1 MQLIRLRACLGESM
15 QFRDIAK
22 QTYSRLTL
30 VSMLACALMAAI
42 YSPSGYAQATSPG
55 LTGESRLIRVGVYE
69 NPPKLFLDTV
79 SQPAPSLGG
88 ILGEIL
94 ERIAAEEGWQLELH
108 PCQWNDC
115 LTMLEDGQIDLM
127 PDVAHSP
134 EREQVFDYH
143 NTPALLSWSQIFSN
157 RGVTLETPLDLDGHR
172 IAVLRGSI
180 QESYLSNLADSFELD
195 VGWVLFDDLAV
206 AFDAVADGEVDGV
219 ASNHFFGQIESV
231 RRQLTSTAIIF
242 LPSQLYYTAG
252 EGRSGDLLAT
262 IDNYLQRWRADESS
276 PYYQIINTWMA
287 SSLVQR
293 FTTLQW
299 IVISGLIILLMIAIA
314 VTIAQRFMVADKSR
328 QLATSEEQLNT
339 ILNSVEAYI
348 YIKDKDYRYQYVN
361 RKFCEMVGL
370 PASQI
375 IGQSDEAFY
384 DDSTC
389 SRARRSDKRVIEKGE
404 RVAEEENAVLLDQQS
419 HTLIAVKL
427 PLRDTEGQVYSLCGI
442 STDITEDRQIRNQLH
457 QLAYFDPLTGLPN
470 RRLILDRLKHALEQH
485 EKTGNEGA
493 LLLVDLD
500 NFKTVNDTQ
509 GHHRGD
515 LLLQRVARR
524 IERGLLSSDTAGR
537 LGADEFVIII
547 EDLAQNAE
555 DAKIRV
561 KELANALR
569 LQLNQPFELQGSE
582 YNNTVS
588 IGVAMFTDADWDSDG
603 LLKAADLALQS
614 AKVGGRNAIHF
625 FDPDMQVEL
634 NRRNTIEKALRRAVI
649 SNQLSLYL
657 QPQVDISRRILGVE
671 GLLRWEDPILGFVPP
686 SDFIQV
692 AEASGL
698 IIPLG
703 EWVIE
708 QACEILSRW
717 QKDPVL
723 KDVKLSINISPRQFH
738 HAEFVSVIEKQI
750 RTYGIDASKL
760 ELEVTESLLIEDID
774 ITVSRMNM
782 LGKHGIQ
789 FAMDDFGTGYASL
802 GYLKQLPLA
811 LLKIDQS
818 FVKDLLTDNND
829 EAIVSTILALGSSLE
844 LGVIAEGV
852 ESKQQVSKLETMGC
866 HFFQGY
872 LYGRPAPADEWQR
885 KIVENQG
892 FAPEPLNLKE

>member
-1 MQLIRLRACLGESM
+1 MALVFMLG
-15 QFRDIAK
+15 
-22 QTYSRLTL
+22 
-30 VSMLACALMAAI
+30 CAFLFVFQV
-42 YSPSGYAQATSPG
+42 SPSYGQATSPG
-55 LTGESRLIRVGVYE
+55 FAGDSRAVRVGVYE
-69 NPPKLFLDTV
+69 TPPKIFLDSE
-79 SQPAPSLGG
+79 SQPNPIIGG
-88 ILGEIL
+88 ILGEL
-94 ERIAAEEGWQLELH
+94 LHRIAAEEGWQLEIY

-115 LTMLEDGQIDLM
+115 LSMLESGQIDLM

-134 EREQVFDYH
+134 ERDEVFDYH
-143 NTPALLSWSQIFSN
+143 STPALLSWSQIFST
-157 RGVTLETPLDLDGHR
+157 GEASLETPLDLDGHR

-195 VGWVLFDDLAV
+195 VDWVLFDDLSV
-206 AFDAVADGEVDGV
+206 AFDAVAERLVDGV

-231 RRQLTSTAIIF
+231 RRQLTATTIIF
-242 LPSQLYYTAG
+242 LPSQLYYAAG
-252 EGRSGDLLAT
+252 EGRSPDLLAT
-262 IDNYLQRWRADESS
+262 IDGYLQQWRADENS
-276 PYYQIINTWMA
+276 PYYQIINSWMA
-287 SSLVQR
+287 SSLGQR

-299 IVISGLIILLMIAIA
+299 IVISGLIVLLMIATA

-348 YIKDKDYRYQYVN
+348 YIKDKDFRYQYVN
-361 RKFCEMVGL
+361 RKFCEMLGQ

-375 IGQSDEAFY
+375 IGRTDKAFY
-384 DDSTC
+384 DDATC
-389 SRARRSDKRVIEKGE
+389 SRARRSDKRVIGNGE
-404 RVAEEENAVLLDQQS
+404 RVAEEESVVLLDQQS
-419 HTLIAVKL
+419 HTMISVKL

-470 RRLILDRLKHALEQH
+470 RRLILDRLRHALEEH
-485 EKTGNEGA
+485 EKNGFEGA

-547 EDLAQNAE
+547 EDLAKDHE
-555 DAKIRV
+555 EAKVRV

-569 LQLNQPFELQGSE
+569 LQLNQPFELQGGE

-588 IGVAMFTDADWDSDG
+588 IGVAMFTDAEWDSDG

-614 AKVGGRNAIHF
+614 AKVGGRNAIRF
-625 FDPDMQVEL
+625 FDPDMQVKL
-634 NRRNTIEKALRRAVI
+634 NRRSTIEKALRRAVN

-657 QPQVDISRRILGVE
+657 QPQVDINRRILGVE

-686 SDFIQV
+686 SDFIPV
-692 AEASGL
+692 AESSGL

-703 EWVIE
+703 EWVVE
-708 QACEILSRW
+708 QACEILAQW
-717 QKDPVL
+717 QQDPVL
-723 KDVKLSINISPRQFH
+723 KDVKLSVNISPRQFH
-738 HAEFVSVIEKQI
+738 HAEFVSVIEKQLE
-750 RTYGIDASKL
+750 RYEIDASKL

-774 ITVSRMNM
+774 ITVARMKA
-782 LGKHGIQ
+782 LGKHGIK
-789 FAMDDFGTGYASL
+789 FALDDFGTGYASL
-802 GYLKQLPLA
+802 GYLKQLPLT

-818 FVKDLLTDNND
+818 FVKDLLTDSND
-829 EAIVSTILALGSSLE
+829 EAIVTTILALGGSLE

-852 ESKQQVSKLETMGC
+852 ESRQQVSKLEGMGC
-866 HFFQGY
+866 HLFQGY
-872 LYGRPAPADEWQR
+872 LYGRPAPAPEWQR
-885 KIVENQG
+885 KITENNG

>member
-1 MQLIRLRACLGESM
+1 MQYKGASTTM
-15 QFRDIAK
+15 
-22 QTYSRLTL
+22 YSKLTL
-30 VSMLACALMAAI
+30 FVLLVCTLLASVLPAVS
-42 YSPSGYAQATSPG
+42 YAQAVSPG
-55 LTGESRLIRVGVYE
+55 LASENRLVRVGVYE
-69 NPPKLFLDTV
+69 NPPKLFLDTE
-79 SQPAPSLGG
+79 SQAEPALGG
-88 ILGEIL
+88 ILGDVFH
-94 ERIAAEEGWQLELH
+94 RIAAEEGWQVEVH

-115 LTMLEDGQIDLM
+115 LLMLESGEIDLM
-127 PDVAHSP
+127 PDVARSS

-143 NTPALLSWSQIFSN
+143 HTPALLSWSQIFST
-157 RGVTLETPLDLDGHR
+157 GEVSLATPLDLDGHR

-180 QESYLSNLADSFELD
+180 QQSYLTNLAESFELD
-195 VGWVLFDDLAV
+195 VDWVLFDDLSV
-206 AFDAVADGEVDGV
+206 AFDAVAEQLVDGV

-231 RRQLTSTAIIF
+231 RRELTATTIIF
-242 LPSQLYYTAG
+242 LPSQLYYAAG
-252 EGRSGDLLAT
+252 EGRGEALLPV
-262 IDNYLQRWRADESS
+262 IDGYLQQWRADENS

-287 SSLVQR
+287 SSLGQR

-299 IVISGLIILLMIAIA
+299 VVISGLIILLMIATA
-314 VTIAQRFMVADKSR
+314 VTIAQRLMVADKSR
-328 QLATSEEQLNT
+328 QLATSEEQLHT

-348 YIKDKDYRYQYVN
+348 YIKDKDFRYQYVN
-361 RKFCEMVGL
+361 RKFCEMLGK

-375 IGQSDEAFY
+375 IGRTDNAFY
-384 DDSTC
+384 DDATC
-389 SRARRSDKRVIEKGE
+389 NRARRSDSRVINKGE
-404 RVAEEENAVLLDQQS
+404 RVAEEEAAVLLDQQS
-419 HTLIAVKL
+419 HTLISVKL

-470 RRLILDRLKHALEQH
+470 RRLILDRLRHALETH
-485 EKTGNEGA
+485 EKSGHEGA

-547 EDLAQNAE
+547 EDLAQNPAE
-555 DAKIRV
+555 ARVRV

-569 LQLNQPFELQGSE
+569 LQLNQPFELQGGE

-588 IGVAMFTDADWDSDG
+588 IGVAMFTDAEWDGDG

-614 AKVGGRNAIHF
+614 AKIGGRNAIRF

-634 NRRNTIEKALRRAVI
+634 NRRSTIEKALRRAVN

-657 QPQVDISRRILGVE
+657 QPQVDIERHIFGVE

-686 SDFIQV
+686 SDFIPV

-708 QACEILSRW
+708 QACEILARW
-717 QKDPVL
+717 KHDPIL
-723 KDVKLSINISPRQFH
+723 KSVKLSINISPRQFH
-738 HAEFVSVIEKQI
+738 HAEFVSVIEKQLEHHQLD
-750 RTYGIDASKL
+750 GSKL

-774 ITVSRMNM
+774 ITVSRMKA

-789 FAMDDFGTGYASL
+789 FALDDFGTGYASL

-829 EAIVSTILALGSSLE
+829 EAIVTTILALGSSLE

-852 ESKQQVSKLETMGC
+852 ESRQQVSKLESMGC
-866 HFFQGY
+866 HLFQGY
-872 LYGRPAPADEWQR
+872 LYGRPAPAEEWQR
-885 KIVENQG
+885 KIIDNKG

>member
-1 MQLIRLRACLGESM
+1 M
-15 QFRDIAK
+15 QFRRILI
-22 QTYSRLTL
+22 TLRSRLAL
-30 VSMLACALMAAI
+30 VFVLGCAFVSAI
-42 YSPSGYAQATSPG
+42 HVPSSYAQATSPG
-55 LTGESRLIRVGVYE
+55 FAGDTRVVRVGVYE
-69 NPPKLFLDTV
+69 NPPKIFLDSE
-79 SQPAPSLGG
+79 SQPNPMIGG

-94 ERIAAEEGWQLELH
+94 HRIAAEEGWQLDIH

-115 LTMLEDGQIDLM
+115 LSMLESGELDLM

-134 EREQVFDYH
+134 EREQVLDYH
-143 NTPALLSWSQIFSN
+143 NTPALLSWSQIFST
-157 RGVTLETPLDLDGHR
+157 GEASLETPLDLDGHR

-180 QESYLSNLADSFELD
+180 QQSYLSNLAESFELD
-195 VGWVLFDDLAV
+195 VDWVLFDDLSV
-206 AFDAVADGEVDGV
+206 AFDAVAERLVDGV

-231 RRQLTSTAIIF
+231 SRQLTATTIIF
-242 LPSQLYYTAG
+242 LPSQLYYATG
-252 EGRSGDLLAT
+252 EGRSPDLLAT
-262 IDNYLQRWRADESS
+262 IDRYLQQWRADESS
-276 PYYQIINTWMA
+276 PYYQIINNWMA
-287 SSLVQR
+287 SSLGQR

-299 IVISGLIILLMIAIA
+299 VVISGLIVLLMIATA

-348 YIKDKDYRYQYVN
+348 YIKDKDFRYQYVN
-361 RKFCEMVGL
+361 RKFCEMLGQ

-375 IGQSDEAFY
+375 IGRTDKAFY
-384 DDSTC
+384 DDATC
-389 SRARRSDKRVIEKGE
+389 SRARRSDKRVLGNGE

-419 HTLIAVKL
+419 HTMISVKL

-485 EKTGNEGA
+485 EKNGHEGA

-547 EDLAQNAE
+547 EDLAQNHE
-555 DAKIRV
+555 EAKVRV

-569 LQLNQPFELQGSE
+569 LQLNQPFELQGGE

-588 IGVAMFTDADWDSDG
+588 IGVAMFTDAEWDSDG

-614 AKVGGRNAIHF
+614 AKVGGRNAIRF
-625 FDPDMQVEL
+625 FDPDMQVKL
-634 NRRNTIEKALRRAVI
+634 NRRSTIEKALRRAVN

-686 SDFIQV
+686 SDFIPV
-692 AEASGL
+692 AESSGL

-703 EWVIE
+703 EWVVE
-708 QACEILSRW
+708 QACEILAQW
-717 QKDPVL
+717 QQDPVL
-723 KDVKLSINISPRQFH
+723 KEVKLSVNISPRQFH
-738 HAEFVSVIEKQI
+738 HAEFVSVIEKQLE
-750 RTYGIDASKL
+750 RYEIDASKL

-774 ITVSRMNM
+774 ITVARMKA
-782 LGKHGIQ
+782 LGKHGIK
-789 FAMDDFGTGYASL
+789 FALDDFGTGYASL

-818 FVKDLLTDNND
+818 FVKDLLTDSND
-829 EAIVSTILALGSSLE
+829 EAIVTTILALGSSLE
-844 LGVIAEGV
+844 LSVIAEGV
-852 ESKQQVSKLETMGC
+852 ESRQQVSKLEEMGC

-872 LYGRPAPADEWQR
+872 LYGRPAPAEEWQR
-885 KIVENQG
+885 KITENNG

>member
-1 MQLIRLRACLGESM
+1 MQYRRAPAT
-15 QFRDIAK
+15 I
-22 QTYSRLTL
+22 YSKLTL
-30 VSMLACALMAAI
+30 VVMLGCALLIAV
-42 YSPSGYAQATSPG
+42 YSSASLAQATSPG
-55 LTGESRLIRVGVYE
+55 FAGDNRLVRVGVYE
-69 NPPKLFLDTV
+69 NPPKLFLDTE
-79 SQPAPSLGG
+79 SQSEPALGG
-88 ILGEIL
+88 ILGDIIL
-94 ERIAAEEGWQLELH
+94 RIAAEEGWQLELH

-115 LTMLEDGQIDLM
+115 LLLLESGQIDLM

-134 EREQVFDYH
+134 ERDQVFDYH
-143 NTPALLSWSQIFSN
+143 NTPALLSWSQIFST
-157 RGVTLETPLDLDGHR
+157 GEAALETPLDLDGHR

-180 QESYLSNLADSFELD
+180 QQSYLTNLAESFELD
-195 VGWVLFDDLAV
+195 VDWVLFDDLSV
-206 AFDAVADGEVDGV
+206 AFDAVAEELVDGV

-231 RRQLTSTAIIF
+231 RRQLTATTIIF
-242 LPSQLYYTAG
+242 LPSQLYYATG
-252 EGRSGDLLAT
+252 EGRNTALLAT
-262 IDNYLQRWRADESS
+262 IDDYLQRWRADESS

-287 SSLVQR
+287 SSLGQR

-299 IVISGLIILLMIAIA
+299 VVISGLIILLMIATA

-348 YIKDKDYRYQYVN
+348 YIKDKDFRYQYVN
-361 RKFCEMVGL
+361 RKFCEMLGQ

-375 IGQSDEAFY
+375 IGRTDNAFY
-384 DDSTC
+384 DDATC
-389 SRARRSDKRVIEKGE
+389 NRARRSDSRVLGQGE
-404 RVAEEENAVLLDQQS
+404 RIAEEETAALLDQQS
-419 HTLIAVKL
+419 HTLISVKL

-485 EKTGNEGA
+485 EKSGHEGA

-547 EDLAQNAE
+547 EDLAQSRSE
-555 DAKIRV
+555 AKIRV

-569 LQLNQPFELQGSE
+569 LQLNQPFELQGGE

-588 IGVAMFTDADWDSDG
+588 IGIAMFTDAEWDSDG

-614 AKVGGRNAIHF
+614 AKVGGRNAIRF

-634 NRRNTIEKALRRAVI
+634 NRRSTIEKALRRAVN

-657 QPQVDISRRILGVE
+657 QPQVDIERRILGVE

-686 SDFIQV
+686 GDFIPV
-692 AEASGL
+692 AESSGL

-703 EWVIE
+703 EWVVE
-708 QACEILSRW
+708 QACEILARW
-717 QKDPVL
+717 KQDPVL
-723 KDVKLSINISPRQFH
+723 QHVKLSVNISPRQFH
-738 HAEFVSVIEKQI
+738 HAEFVSVIEAQLEN
-750 RTYGIDASKL
+750 YALDAGKL

-774 ITVSRMNM
+774 ITVARMKM

-789 FAMDDFGTGYASL
+789 FALDDFGTGYASL

-829 EAIVSTILALGSSLE
+829 EAIVTTILALGSSLE

-852 ESKQQVSKLETMGC
+852 ESRQQVQKLEAMGC

-872 LYGRPAPADEWQR
+872 LYGRPAPAAEWER
-885 KIVENQG
+885 KIKDNQG

>member
-1 MQLIRLRACLGESM
+1 MQYIRLQANLGGSM
-15 QFRDIAK
+15 QFRAIAL
-22 QTYSRLTL
+22 QMYSRLTL
-30 VSMLACALMAAI
+30 VFMLGCTLMTAL
-42 YSPSGYAQATSPG
+42 YSPIGHAQATSPG
-55 LTGESRLIRVGVYE
+55 LSDESRLVRVGVYE

-79 SQPAPSLGG
+79 TQATPALGG

-94 ERIAAEEGWQLELH
+94 QRIAAEEGWELELH

-115 LTMLEDGQIDLM
+115 LSMLESGEIDLM

-134 EREQVFDYH
+134 EREQIFDYH
-143 NTPALLSWSQIFSN
+143 ATPALLSWSQIFST
-157 RGVTLETPLDLDGHR
+157 GEVTLDTPLDLDGHR
-172 IAVLRGSI
+172 IAVLRSSI
-180 QESYLSNLADSFELD
+180 QEDYLTNLAESFELD
-195 VGWVLFDDLAV
+195 VDWVLFDDLSV
-206 AFDAVADGEVDGV
+206 AFDAVAAGQVDGV

-231 RRQLTSTAIIF
+231 RRELTATTIIF

-252 EGRSGDLLAT
+252 EGRSADLLT
-262 IDNYLQRWRADESS
+262 SIDSYLQRWRADENS

-287 SSLVQR
+287 SSLGHR

-299 IVISGLIILLMIAIA
+299 AVISSLLVLLMIAIA

-361 RKFCEMVGL
+361 RKFCELVGK

-375 IGQSDEAFY
+375 LGKSDNAFY
-384 DDSTC
+384 DDRTC
-389 SRARRSDKRVIEKGE
+389 HHAHRSDKRVIEKGE
-404 RVAEEENAVLLDQQS
+404 RVAEEENTVLLDQQS
-419 HTLIAVKL
+419 HTMISVKL

-470 RRLILDRLKHALEQH
+470 RRLIFDRLKHALEQH
-485 EKTGNEGA
+485 EKSGHEGA

-500 NFKTVNDTQ
+500 DFKTVNDTQ

-547 EDLAQNAE
+547 EDLAQNPE
-555 DAKIRV
+555 EAKVRV

-569 LQLNQPFELQGSE
+569 LQLNQPFELQGGE

-588 IGVAMFTDADWDSDG
+588 VGVAMFTDAEWDSDG

-614 AKVGGRNAIHF
+614 AKLGGRNAIRF

-634 NRRNTIEKALRRAVI
+634 NRRNTIEKALRRAVS

-657 QPQVDISRRILGVE
+657 QPQVDISRKILGVE

-686 SDFIQV
+686 GDFIQV

-708 QACEILSRW
+708 QACEILSGW
-717 QKDPVL
+717 KDDPVL

-738 HAEFVSVIEKQI
+738 HADFVKVIEDQI
-750 RTYGIDASKL
+750 RKHGIDATRL

-774 ITVSRMNM
+774 ITVSRMKK
-782 LGKHGIQ
+782 LGKHGIH
-789 FAMDDFGTGYASL
+789 FALDDFGTGYASL

-818 FVKDLLTDNND
+818 FVRDLLTDSND

-852 ESKQQVSKLETMGC
+852 ESRQQVSKLETMGC

-872 LYGRPAPADEWQR
+872 LYGRPAPAEEWQR

>member
-1 MQLIRLRACLGESM
+1 M
-15 QFRDIAK
+15 QFRRIL
-22 QTYSRLTL
+22 TILHSRLAL
-30 VSMLACALMAAI
+30 VFVLGCAFVSGI
-42 YSPSGYAQATSPG
+42 HVPSSYAQATSPG
-55 LTGESRLIRVGVYE
+55 FAGDNRVVRVGVYE
-69 NPPKLFLDTV
+69 NPPKIFLD
-79 SQPAPSLGG
+79 SENQPTPMIGG

-94 ERIAAEEGWQLELH
+94 HRIAAEEGWQLDIQ

-115 LTMLEDGQIDLM
+115 LSMLESGQLDLM

-134 EREQVFDYH
+134 EREQVLDYH
-143 NTPALLSWSQIFSN
+143 DTPALLSWSQIFST
-157 RGVTLETPLDLDGHR
+157 GEASLETPLDLDGHR

-180 QESYLSNLADSFELD
+180 QQSYLSNLAESFELD
-195 VGWVLFDDLAV
+195 VDWVLFDDLSV
-206 AFDAVADGEVDGV
+206 AFDAVAEHLVDGV

-231 RRQLTSTAIIF
+231 SRQLTATTIIF
-242 LPSQLYYTAG
+242 LPSQLYYATG
-252 EGRSGDLLAT
+252 EGRSPELLTT
-262 IDNYLQRWRADESS
+262 IDRYLQQWRADENS
-276 PYYQIINTWMA
+276 PYYQIINNWMA
-287 SSLVQR
+287 SSLGQR

-299 IVISGLIILLMIAIA
+299 IVISGLIVLLMIATA

-348 YIKDKDYRYQYVN
+348 YIKDKDFRYQYVN
-361 RKFCEMVGL
+361 RKFCEMLGQ

-375 IGQSDEAFY
+375 IGRTDKAFY
-384 DDSTC
+384 DDATC
-389 SRARRSDKRVIEKGE
+389 SRARRSDKRVLGNGE

-419 HTLIAVKL
+419 HTMISVKL

-485 EKTGNEGA
+485 EKNGHEGA

-547 EDLAQNAE
+547 EDLAQNHE
-555 DAKIRV
+555 EAKVRV

-569 LQLNQPFELQGSE
+569 LQLNQPFELQGGE

-588 IGVAMFTDADWDSDG
+588 IGVAMFTDAEWDSDG

-614 AKVGGRNAIHF
+614 AKVGGRNAIRF
-625 FDPDMQVEL
+625 FDPDMQVKL
-634 NRRNTIEKALRRAVI
+634 NRRSTIEKALRRAVN

-686 SDFIQV
+686 SDFIPV
-692 AEASGL
+692 AESSGL

-703 EWVIE
+703 EWVVE
-708 QACEILSRW
+708 QACEILAQW
-717 QKDPVL
+717 QQDPVL
-723 KDVKLSINISPRQFH
+723 KEVKLSVNISPRQFH
-738 HAEFVSVIEKQI
+738 HAEFVSVIEKQLE
-750 RTYGIDASKL
+750 RYDIDASKL
-760 ELEVTESLLIEDID
+760 ELEVTESLLIEDIE
-774 ITVSRMNM
+774 ITVARMKA
-782 LGKHGIQ
+782 LGKHGIK
-789 FAMDDFGTGYASL
+789 FALDDFGTGYASL

-818 FVKDLLTDNND
+818 FVKDLLTDSND
-829 EAIVSTILALGSSLE
+829 EAIVTTILALGSSLE
-844 LGVIAEGV
+844 LSVIAEGV
-852 ESKQQVSKLETMGC
+852 ESRQQVSKLEEMGC

-872 LYGRPAPADEWQR
+872 LYGRPAPAQEWQR
-885 KIVENQG
+885 KITENNG